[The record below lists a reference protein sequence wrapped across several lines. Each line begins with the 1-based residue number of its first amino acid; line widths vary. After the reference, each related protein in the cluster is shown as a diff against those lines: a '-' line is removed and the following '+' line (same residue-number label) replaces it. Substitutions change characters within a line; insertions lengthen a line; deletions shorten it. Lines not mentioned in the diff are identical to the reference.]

1 MSRTRR
7 PPNLDSAIAVVEQ
20 RLEQRRQASNRHLA
34 AAAARVEALAT
45 SPVILLVAAGSG
57 FLVGRLHVFR
67 APPAAAAADNGA
79 GWRALSTLLAV
90 RDAVLR
96 WVTFLLPVAR
106 WLQDAAT
113 AAPGSSGAPP
123 ATAASSSTSDRGP
136 TMTYAIAL
144 GLLLLWLVGMASGTT
159 FGGLLHLLL
168 GLAILAFLL
177 RAISGRRVF

>member
-1 MSRTRR
+1 VRPAPR
-7 PPNLDSAIAVVEQ
+7 PPSLDSRIEVIER

-57 FLVGRLHVFR
+57 FLIGRLHVFR
-67 APPAAAAADNGA
+67 DRPATAAANGA
-79 GWRALSTLLAV
+79 SWHPLTALLAV
-90 RDAVLR
+90 RDLALR

-113 AAPGSSGAPP
+113 AVPGRPAASSA
-123 ATAASSSTSDRGP
+123 AASSSTSDRGP

-144 GLLLLWLVGMASGTT
+144 GLLLLWLIGMASGTT